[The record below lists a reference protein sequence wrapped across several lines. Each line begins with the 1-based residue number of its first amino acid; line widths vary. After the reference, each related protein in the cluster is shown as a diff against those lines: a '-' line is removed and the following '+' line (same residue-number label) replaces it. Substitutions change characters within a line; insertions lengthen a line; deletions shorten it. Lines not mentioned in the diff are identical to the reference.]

1 MYVYPFQ
8 IFDYFAKFYCST
20 FIWKIILS
28 VKLTKLL
35 NARYRNRTLETSV
48 LQKKT

>member
-1 MYVYPFQ
+1 MYIYPFQ
-8 IFDYFAKFYCST
+8 IFDYFAKFYGST

-35 NARYRNRTLETSV
+35 NARYRTLETSV